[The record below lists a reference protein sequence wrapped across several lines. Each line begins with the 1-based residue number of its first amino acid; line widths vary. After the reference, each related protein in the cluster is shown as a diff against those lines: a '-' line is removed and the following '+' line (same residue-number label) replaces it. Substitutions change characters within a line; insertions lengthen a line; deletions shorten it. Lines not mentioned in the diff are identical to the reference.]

1 MVSFE
6 QLKAFNNE
14 AVDFL
19 VKRLSGAD
27 YRGRHTVQH
36 YRYDFDIIY
45 KVLDLLNQYAPS
57 QGLLAIRTRDLSKQ
71 SFDDPIWADYAKL
84 CFL

>member
-45 KVLDLLNQYAPS
+45 KVLDLLNQ
-57 QGLLAIRTRDLSKQ
+57 
-71 SFDDPIWADYAKL
+71 
-84 CFL
+84 